1 MNKKFSHWAVL
12 NQTTINMKQASL
24 SFILMFFTLYFLN
37 AQCVSGDCL
46 NGKGT
51 YVHPNGAIYVGD
63 FRNGEIHGTGICTY
77 PDGSQY
83 QGEWAHRYPD
93 GQGTKKY
100 ADGTSRTGLWKNGRP
115 VDQNGSPLDEW
126 LLRKEPNN
134 DGTAIQSGC
143 IQGNCTNGKGTY
155 AYPDGSRYEGYFSNN
170 KPDRSGTFYYP
181 NGDRYRGEFK
191 NGYPHGSGTMQHAA
205 GGQKSGRW
213 YEGEFLGSGNITA
226 VNSQGCVQ
234 GDCQNG
240 FGRYIFNDG
249 AKYTGPFRNGLPHG
263 RGTVIY
269 ANGERYEGFFA
280 KGSFDGQGTYFIP
293 NGTRMT
299 GNWHNGT
306 FLGGIPSSNPSAPAA
321 SDKPQLKVWA
331 LIIGISS
338 YNHMPVL
345 RYPDDDAYRIF
356 AFLQSPSGGSIPE
369 EQIKILIDEA
379 ATKTNIKRAMKEV
392 FWKAGPNDLVLM
404 YFSGHGLKG
413 AFLPI
418 DFDGSNNKLL
428 HDEIVQILDKSPA
441 KYKLCIADA
450 CHSGSLMAYKGG
462 TEPSV
467 FGKYYESLSN
477 AKPGTALIMSSK
489 SDETSLESSGL
500 RQGVFTHFLIRGMK
514 GEGDRNGDNIV
525 TVQELYNFVYTRVRE
540 YTANRQSPIIRGDYD
555 RNMTVGVK
563 Q

>member
-1 MNKKFSHWAVL
+1 
-12 NQTTINMKQASL
+12 MKQASL
-24 SFILMFFTLYFLN
+24 TLFLFLITTILLN
-37 AQCVSGDCL
+37 GQCISGDCL

-51 YVHPNGAIYVGD
+51 YVQANGAIYVGD
-63 FRNGEIHGTGICTY
+63 FKNGEIHGTGICTY

-83 QGEWAHRYPD
+83 QGQWAHRFPD

-100 ADGTSRTGLWKNGRP
+100 ADGTTRTGLWNKGRP
-115 VDQNGSPLDEW
+115 VDKNGRLLNEW
-126 LLRKEPNN
+126 MLRKESNN
-134 DGTAIQSGC
+134 DGIAIQSGC

-155 AYPDGSRYEGYFSNN
+155 AYPDGSRYEGYFFNG
-170 KPDRSGTFYYP
+170 KPDKNGTFFYP
-181 NGDRYRGEFK
+181 NGDKYRGEFQ
-191 NGYPHGSGTMQHAA
+191 NGYPHGSGTMYHAS
-205 GGQKSGRW
+205 GGKKSGRW
-213 YEGEFLGSGNITA
+213 YEGEFLANASTMR
-226 VNSQGCVQ
+226 SKGCVQ

-240 FGRYIFNDG
+240 FGKYVFNDG
-249 AKYTGPFRNGLPHG
+249 AKYTGPFRNGFPEG
-263 RGTVIY
+263 KGTVIY
-269 ANGERYEGFFA
+269 PNGERYEGFMS
-280 KGSFDGQGTYFIP
+280 KGAFEGTGTYFMP

-299 GNWHNGT
+299 GNWNKGT
-306 FLGGIPSSNPSAPAA
+306 YLGGIPSTPASNNVNNN
-321 SDKPQLKVWA
+321 KPQLKVWA
-331 LIIGISS
+331 LIIGISG

-356 AFLQSPSGGSIPE
+356 AFLQSPAGGAIPE
-369 EQIKILIDEA
+369 DQIKILIDEA
-379 ATKTNIKRAMKEV
+379 ATKSNIKKAMREI

-418 DFDGSNNKLL
+418 DFDGSSNRLN
-428 HDEIVQILDKSPA
+428 HEEIVQILDKSPA

-450 CHSGSLMAYKGG
+450 CHSGSLLAYKGG

-467 FGKYYESLSN
+467 FGKYYQSLAN
-477 AKPGTALIMSSK
+477 AKAGTALIMSSK

-514 GEGDRNGDNIV
+514 GEADRSGDDIV
-525 TVQELYNFVYTRVRE
+525 TVQELYNFVYTKVRE
-540 YTANRQSPIIRGDYD
+540 YTGNRQSPIIRGDYD

>member
-1 MNKKFSHWAVL
+1 
-12 NQTTINMKQASL
+12 MKHASL
-24 SFILMFFTLYFLN
+24 VFFMVLFTGLTLN

-46 NGKGT
+46 NGNGT
-51 YVHPNGAIYVGD
+51 YIQPNGAIYVGE
-63 FRNGEIHGTGICTY
+63 FKNGEIHGTGICTY

-83 QGEWAHRYPD
+83 QGTWAYRYPD

-100 ADGTSRTGLWKNGRP
+100 ADGTSRTGLWRKGRP
-115 VDQNGSPLDEW
+115 VDSNGRILDEW
-126 LLRKEPNN
+126 MLRKEANN

-143 IQGNCTNGKGTY
+143 IQGNCTNGKGIY
-155 AYPDGSRYEGYFSNN
+155 AYPDGSRYDGFFRNG
-170 KPDRSGTFYYP
+170 KPDQHGTFSYP

-191 NGYPHGSGTMQHAA
+191 NGYPHGTGTMYHAT
-205 GGQKSGRW
+205 GNKKSGRW
-213 YEGEFLGSGNITA
+213 FEGEFLVNANPGARKSSG
-226 VNSQGCVQ
+226 CMQ

-240 FGRYIFNDG
+240 FGSYIFNDG
-249 AKYTGPFRNGLPHG
+249 AKYTGPFRNGLPEG
-263 RGTVIY
+263 RGTVVY
-269 ANGERYEGFFA
+269 PSGERYEGFLS
-280 KGSFDGQGTYFIP
+280 KGTFEGMGTYFIP

-306 FLGGIPSSNPSAPAA
+306 YLGGAA
-321 SDKPQLKVWA
+321 NKPVVQNNSPQFKVWA
-331 LIIGISS
+331 LIIGISG

-356 AFLQSPSGGSIPE
+356 AFLQSPAGGAIPE
-369 EQIKILIDEA
+369 EQISILIDEA
-379 ATKTNIKRAMKEV
+379 ATKSNIKKAMKEV

-418 DFDGSNNKLL
+418 DFDGSANKLY
-428 HDEIVQILDKSPA
+428 HEEIVQILDKSPA

-450 CHSGSLMAYKGG
+450 CHSGSLLAYKGG

-467 FGKYYESLSN
+467 FGKYYESLAN
-477 AKPGTALIMSSK
+477 AKAGTALIMSSK

-514 GEGDRNGDNIV
+514 GEADQNKDNIV

-540 YTANRQSPIIRGDYD
+540 YTSNRQSPIIQGDYD

-563 Q
+563 QN